1 MIGFCFENKKE
12 NCQMELKD
20 IKKVVQMMK
29 ENDLTEFLLEDE
41 DCTLQLKR
49 GNGNVQQIVAAAPQ
63 VMAAPAPAPATA
75 AAAAVPEA
83 APAADDG
90 LVEIT
95 SPMVGTFY
103 SSPSPDADAFVV
115 VGASVSADS
124 VVCIVEA
131 MKVMNE
137 ITADVKGTI
146 KKILVDNATP
156 VQFGQPL
163 FLVEPA

>member
-1 MIGFCFENKKE
+1 MD
-12 NCQMELKD
+12 LKD

-29 ENDLTEFLLEDE
+29 ENDLTEFNLENE
-41 DCTLQLKR
+41 ECSLQMKR
-49 GNGNVQQIVAAAPQ
+49 GSAEAAQVVATAPQVVAAPAAAP
-63 VMAAPAPAPATA
+63 VPSVAAPVEAAAPAS
-75 AAAAVPEA
+75 
-83 APAADDG
+83 AADDG

-103 SSPSPDADAFVV
+103 RSPSPDADAFVE
-115 VGASVSADS
+115 VGADVGEDS

-137 ITADVKGTI
+137 IKADVKGTI

>member
-1 MIGFCFENKKE
+1 
-12 NCQMELKD
+12 MELKD
-20 IKKVVQMMK
+20 IKKIIQMMS
-29 ENDLTEFLLEDE
+29 ENELSEFLLEDE
-41 DCTLQLKR
+41 SCTLQLKR
-49 GNGNVQQIVAAAPQ
+49 GATEVVTQVAAAPAP
-63 VMAAPAPAPATA
+63 VAAPAAAPAA
-75 AAAAVPEA
+75 PAA
-83 APAADDG
+83 APAADSAADAGNEG

-103 SSPSPDADAFVV
+103 RSPSPEADPFVEIGQDV
-115 VGASVSADS
+115 TADS

-137 ITADVKGTI
+137 IQSDVKGTI

-163 FLVEPA
+163 FLVDPA

>member
-1 MIGFCFENKKE
+1 
-12 NCQMELKD
+12 MELKD

-41 DCTLQLKR
+41 ACTLQLKR
-49 GNGNVQQIVAAAPQ
+49 GGSEIQQVVAAPQ
-63 VMAAPAPAPATA
+63 MVAAPVAAPAPA
-75 AAAAVPEA
+75 A
-83 APAADDG
+83 APADPAADAVAPDADDG
-90 LVEIT
+90 LVEIP

-103 SSPSPDADAFVV
+103 SAPSPDSDAFVE
-115 VGASVSADS
+115 VGASVSEDS

-146 KKILVDNATP
+146 KKVLVDNATP
-156 VQFGQPL
+156 VQFGQAL
-163 FLVEPA
+163 FLVDPA

>member
-1 MIGFCFENKKE
+1 
-12 NCQMELKD
+12 MELKD

-29 ENDLTEFLLEDE
+29 ENDLTEFLLED
-41 DCTLQLKR
+41 DTCTLQMKR
-49 GNGNVQQIVAAAPQ
+49 GSGEAPQMVAAAPQ
-63 VMAAPAPAPATA
+63 MVAAAPAVAPAAAAAPAPVAD
-75 AAAAVPEA
+75 A
-83 APAADDG
+83 APAADEG

-103 SSPSPDADAFVV
+103 AAPSPDADVFVQA
-115 VGASVSADS
+115 GAEVTVDS

-137 ITADVKGTI
+137 IKADVKGTI
-146 KKILVDNATP
+146 KKVLVDNASP

-163 FLVEPA
+163 FLVDPA

>member
-1 MIGFCFENKKE
+1 
-12 NCQMELKD
+12 MELKD

-41 DCTLQLKR
+41 SCTLQMKR
-49 GNGNVQQIVAAAPQ
+49 GSDNAPQVIAAPQ
-63 VMAAPAPAPATA
+63 MVAAPSVAPAPAVSAPAA
-75 AAAAVPEA
+75 EA
-83 APAADDG
+83 APAAADEG

-103 SSPSPDADAFVV
+103 TAPSPDADAFVA
-115 VGASVSADS
+115 VGAEVTADT

-137 ITADVKGTI
+137 IKADVKGTI
-146 KKILVDNATP
+146 KKILVDNASP

-163 FLVEPA
+163 FLVDPA

>member
-1 MIGFCFENKKE
+1 
-12 NCQMELKD
+12 MELKD

-29 ENDLTEFLLEDE
+29 ENDLTEFLLEDD

-49 GNGNVQQIVAAAPQ
+49 GASEAPQLVAAPQMVAAPAAAP
-63 VMAAPAPAPATA
+63 A
-75 AAAAVPEA
+75 AAAPVAVEA

-90 LVEIT
+90 LIEIT

-103 SSPSPDADAFVV
+103 RSPSPDSDVFIE
-115 VGASVSADS
+115 VGSQITEDS

-137 ITADVKGTI
+137 IKADVKGTI

-163 FLVEPA
+163 FLVDPA

>member
-1 MIGFCFENKKE
+1 
-12 NCQMELKD
+12 MELKD

-29 ENDLTEFLLEDE
+29 ENDLTEFLLEDD

-49 GNGNVQQIVAAAPQ
+49 GGQEVQQVIATPQMVAAAP
-63 VMAAPAPAPATA
+63 VGAAAPVAPAVA
-75 AAAAVPEA
+75 AAEVPA
-83 APAADDG
+83 SDDG

-103 SSPSPDADAFVV
+103 RSPSPDSDMFVE
-115 VGASVSADS
+115 VGSSVSEAS

-137 ITADVKGTI
+137 ISADVKGTI

-156 VQFGQPL
+156 VQFGQAL
-163 FLVEPA
+163 FLVDPA

>member
-1 MIGFCFENKKE
+1 
-12 NCQMELKD
+12 MELKD

-29 ENDLTEFLLEDE
+29 ENDLTEFLLED
-41 DCTLQLKR
+41 DACTLQLKR
-49 GNGNVQQIVAAAPQ
+49 GGGEIQQVVAAAPQ
-63 VMAAPAPAPATA
+63 AVAALAPAAAPVAAPAAASPA
-75 AAAAVPEA
+75 AAET
-83 APAADDG
+83 APVADDG
-90 LVEIT
+90 LVAIT

-103 SSPSPDADAFVV
+103 SAPSPDADAFVA
-115 VGASVSADS
+115 VGVSVNKDS

>member
-1 MIGFCFENKKE
+1 
-12 NCQMELKD
+12 MELKD

-41 DCTLQLKR
+41 DRTLQLKR
-49 GNGNVQQIVAAAPQ
+49 GGGEVQQVIAAAPQ
-63 VMAAPAPAPATA
+63 MMAAPAAAAPAA
-75 AAAAVPEA
+75 APAAAVAEA
-83 APAADDG
+83 APAVDDG

-103 SSPSPDADAFVV
+103 NSPSPDSDSFVE
-115 VGASVSADS
+115 VGSTVSEDS

-137 ITADVKGTI
+137 IKGEVKGTI

-163 FLVEPA
+163 FLVDPS

>member
-1 MIGFCFENKKE
+1 
-12 NCQMELKD
+12 MELKE
-20 IKKVVQMMK
+20 IKKIVQLMT
-29 ENDLTEFLLEDE
+29 ENELSEFLLEDE
-41 DCTLQLKR
+41 ACTLQLKR
-49 GNGNVQQIVAAAPQ
+49 GSTVVTQVAAAPQ
-63 VMAAPAPAPATA
+63 AAAPLAAPAASAPAA
-75 AAAAVPEA
+75 D
-83 APAADDG
+83 APDAENSADDG

-103 SSPSPDADAFVV
+103 RSPSPDTDQFVE
-115 VGASVSADS
+115 VGAEVSDDM

-137 ITADVKGTI
+137 IKADVTGTI

>member
-1 MIGFCFENKKE
+1 
-12 NCQMELKD
+12 MELKD
-20 IKKVVQMMK
+20 IKKIVQMMTD
-29 ENDLTEFLLEDE
+29 NDLSEFLLENE

-49 GNGNVQQIVAAAPQ
+49 GSGGTIQTVAVPQSAPVAVPAATPAP
-63 VMAAPAPAPATA
+63 VTAPAADVAPA
-75 AAAAVPEA
+75 
-83 APAADDG
+83 AADDG

-103 SSPSPDADAFVV
+103 RSPSPDADAFVD
-115 VGASVSADS
+115 VGQDVSADT

-137 ITADVKGTI
+137 IQAEVKGTI

>member
-1 MIGFCFENKKE
+1 
-12 NCQMELKD
+12 MELKD

-41 DCTLQLKR
+41 ACTLQLKR
-49 GNGNVQQIVAAAPQ
+49 GGGEVQQVFAAAPQ
-63 VMAAPAPAPATA
+63 MVAAPV
-75 AAAAVPEA
+75 AAAAVEA
-83 APAADDG
+83 APPVDDG

-103 SSPSPDADAFVV
+103 SAPSPDTDSFVEI
-115 VGASVSADS
+115 GANIGEDS

-146 KKILVDNATP
+146 KKILVDNAMP

-163 FLVEPA
+163 FLVDPA

>member
-1 MIGFCFENKKE
+1 
-12 NCQMELKD
+12 MELKD

-29 ENDLTEFLLEDE
+29 ENDLTEFLLED
-41 DCTLQLKR
+41 DSCTLQMKR
-49 GNGNVQQIVAAAPQ
+49 GTDGASQVVAAAPQ
-63 VMAAPAPAPATA
+63 MI
-75 AAAAVPEA
+75 A
-83 APAADDG
+83 APAAPVAVPVAAAPVAAAAPAVDDG

-103 SSPSPDADAFVV
+103 ASPSPDSDAFVQ
-115 VGASVSADS
+115 VGAEVTVDS

-137 ITADVKGTI
+137 IKADVKGTV
-146 KKILVDNATP
+146 KKVLVDNATP

-163 FLVEPA
+163 FLVDPA

>member
-1 MIGFCFENKKE
+1 
-12 NCQMELKD
+12 MELKD

-29 ENDLTEFLLEDE
+29 ENDLTEFLLED
-41 DCTLQLKR
+41 DTCTLQMKR
-49 GNGNVQQIVAAAPQ
+49 GSGEVPQVIAAAPVAAAP
-63 VMAAPAPAPATA
+63 VAAPAVAPAAAPAPAA
-75 AAAAVPEA
+75 EA
-83 APAADDG
+83 ASAADEG

-103 SSPSPDADAFVV
+103 AAPSPDSDVFVQ
-115 VGASVSADS
+115 VGADVTADS

-137 ITADVKGTI
+137 IKADVKGTI

-163 FLVEPA
+163 FLVDPA